1 MNKQFDGVDVKE
13 FVKTL
18 EMIANTSETQDK
30 VETVEEE

>member
-18 EMIANTSETQDK
+18 EMIANTSEPRIEAENTK
-30 VETVEEE
+30 K